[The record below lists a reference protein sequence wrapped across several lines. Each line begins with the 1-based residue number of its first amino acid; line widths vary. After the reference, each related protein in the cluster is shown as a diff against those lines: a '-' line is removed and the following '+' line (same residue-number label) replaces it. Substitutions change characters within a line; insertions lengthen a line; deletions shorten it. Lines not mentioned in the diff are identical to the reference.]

1 MAGFAA
7 GGSAGVQDVFA
18 VLWGEQ
24 GGGVLRGGVLY
35 ADGAVV
41 KAGDVLDVVAVHQ
54 GNGLRVQRVGAGV
67 AVRGEP
73 GIAVVCVVEAQGERR
88 LAAVAGGNRRFFG
101 GVLAA
106 QPVGQVG
113 GGGVFECLLPVGAL
127 ALDAAQDGVDEAF
140 GAGKAVVRREVHG
153 FVDDAVVAEV
163 HL

>member
-1 MAGFAA
+1 VAGFAA

-41 KAGDVLDVVAVHQ
+41 KAGDVLDVVAVRQ

-73 GIAVVCVVEAQGERR
+73 GSGRARAAGDETRARR
-88 LAAVAGGNRRFFG
+88 AGS
-101 GVLAA
+101 
-106 QPVGQVG
+106 
-113 GGGVFECLLPVGAL
+113 E
-127 ALDAAQDGVDEAF
+127 
-140 GAGKAVVRREVHG
+140 
-153 FVDDAVVAEV
+153 
-163 HL
+163 